1 MAVGTNAKPHKF
13 AMSNFA
19 KGGGDKT
26 TDFGKRISVIFDQN
40 GVLWRRF

>member
-19 KGGGDKT
+19 KGGVIKQ
-26 TDFGKRISVIFDQN
+26 RILEN
-40 GVLWRRF
+40 A

>member
-19 KGGGDKT
+19 KMGGEKT
-26 TDFGKRISVIFDQN
+26 TDFEKRISVIFD
-40 GVLWRRF
+40 